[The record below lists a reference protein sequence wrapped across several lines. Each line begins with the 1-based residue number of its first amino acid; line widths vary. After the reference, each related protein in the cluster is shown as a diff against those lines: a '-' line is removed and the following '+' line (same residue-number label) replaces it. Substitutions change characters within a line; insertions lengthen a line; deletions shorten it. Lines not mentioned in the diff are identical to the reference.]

1 MYVKSL
7 DLLNFRNYEKL
18 SLTLDPGINIF
29 YGANAQGKT
38 NILEAVYLAGTS
50 KSHRGTRDRDMI
62 RMGENEGHIRMHV
75 DKNGSD
81 YRIDMHLRKNK
92 SKGIAIG
99 GIPIRRAGELFGI
112 VNIVFFSPEDLNII
126 KNGPSERRRLIDR
139 ILCEIDRIYMS
150 DLTQYGKCL
159 NQRNRL
165 LHDLYFNPSLESE
178 LPVWDEQLVNYGCRI
193 IEKRE
198 EFVRTLEAIASEI
211 HSELTGEKEKL
222 TLVYEPNVGAGE
234 FAEKVNRSRE
244 ADRKIKSTTVGPHRD
259 DICIKVNDMDLRLY
273 GSQGQQRTTAISL
286 KLAEIRIIEEKI
298 RNKPVLLLDDV
309 LSELDRSRQN
319 YLLGSIRDIQTLIT
333 CTGLDEFVQ
342 NRFEANRIFHVVSG
356 SISMSGNSING

>member
-62 RMGENEGHIRMHV
+62 RMGESEAHIRMHV
-75 DKNGSD
+75 DKNDSD

-99 GIPIRRAGELFGI
+99 GVPIRRAGELFGI

-126 KNGPSERRRLIDR
+126 KNGPSERRRLVDR

-193 IEKRE
+193 IAKRE
-198 EFVRTLEAIASEI
+198 EFVRMLEDIASEI
-211 HSELTGEKEKL
+211 HMELTGEKEKL
-222 TLVYEPNVGAGE
+222 TLVYEPNVTVEE
-234 FAEKVNRSRE
+234 FADKVARSRD

-259 DICIKVNDMDLRLY
+259 DVCIKVNDMDLRLY

-286 KLAEIRIIEEKI
+286 KLSEIRIIEERI

-309 LSELDRSRQN
+309 LSELDRDRQN
-319 YLLGSIRDIQTLIT
+319 YLLGNIRDIQTLIT

-342 NRFEANRIFHVVSG
+342 NRFEADRTFRVVSG
-356 SISMSGNSING
+356 EIF

>member
-62 RMGENEGHIRMHV
+62 RMGESEAHIRMHV
-75 DKNGSD
+75 DKNDSD

-99 GIPIRRAGELFGI
+99 GVPIRRAGELFGI

-126 KNGPSERRRLIDR
+126 KNGPSERRRLVDR

-193 IEKRE
+193 IAKRE
-198 EFVRTLEAIASEI
+198 EFVRMLENIASEI
-211 HSELTGEKEKL
+211 HTELTGEKEKL
-222 TLVYEPNVGAGE
+222 TLVYEPNVTVEE
-234 FAEKVNRSRE
+234 FADKVARSRD

-259 DICIKVNDMDLRLY
+259 DVCIKVKDMDLRLY

-286 KLAEIRIIEEKI
+286 KLSEIRIIEERI

-309 LSELDRSRQN
+309 LSELDRDRQN
-319 YLLGSIRDIQTLIT
+319 YLLGNIRDIQTLIT

-342 NRFEANRIFHVVSG
+342 NRFEADRTFRVVSG
-356 SISMSGNSING
+356 EIF

>member
-62 RMGENEGHIRMHV
+62 RMGESEAHIRMHV
-75 DKNGSD
+75 DKNDSD

-99 GIPIRRAGELFGI
+99 GVPIRRAGELFGI

-126 KNGPSERRRLIDR
+126 KNGPSERRRLVDR

-193 IEKRE
+193 IAKRE
-198 EFVRTLEAIASEI
+198 EFVRMLENIASEI
-211 HSELTGEKEKL
+211 HAELTGEKEKL
-222 TLVYEPNVGAGE
+222 TLVYEPNVTVEE
-234 FAEKVNRSRE
+234 FADKVARSRD

-259 DICIKVNDMDLRLY
+259 DVCIKVNDMDLRLY

-286 KLAEIRIIEEKI
+286 KLSEIRIIEERI

-309 LSELDRSRQN
+309 LSELDRDRQN
-319 YLLGSIRDIQTLIT
+319 YLLGNIRDIQTLIT

-342 NRFEANRIFHVVSG
+342 NRFEADRTFRVVSG
-356 SISMSGNSING
+356 RIEE

>member
-62 RMGENEGHIRMHV
+62 RMGESEAHIRMHV
-75 DKNGSD
+75 DKNDSE

-99 GIPIRRAGELFGI
+99 GVPIRRAGELFGI

-165 LHDLYFNPSLESE
+165 LHDLYLNPSLERE

-193 IEKRE
+193 IAKRE
-198 EFVRTLEAIASEI
+198 EFVRMLENIASEI
-211 HSELTGEKEKL
+211 HTELTGEKERL
-222 TLVYEPNVGAGE
+222 TLVYEPNVTVEE
-234 FAEKVNRSRE
+234 FADKVARSRD

-259 DICIKVNDMDLRLY
+259 DVCIQVNGMDLRLY

-286 KLAEIRIIEEKI
+286 KLSEIRIIEERI

-309 LSELDRSRQN
+309 LSELDRDRQN
-319 YLLGSIRDIQTLIT
+319 YLLGNIRDIQTLIT

-342 NRFEANRIFHVVSG
+342 NRFEADRTFRVVSG
-356 SISMSGNSING
+356 EIF

>member
-62 RMGENEGHIRMHV
+62 RMGESEAHIRMHV
-75 DKNGSD
+75 DKNDSD

-99 GIPIRRAGELFGI
+99 GVPIRRAGELFGI

-193 IEKRE
+193 IAKRE
-198 EFVRTLEAIASEI
+198 EFVRMLENIASEI
-211 HSELTGEKEKL
+211 HAELTGEKEKL
-222 TLVYEPNVGAGE
+222 TLVYEPNVTVEE
-234 FAEKVNRSRE
+234 FADKVARSRD

-259 DICIKVNDMDLRLY
+259 DVCIKVNDMDLRLY

-286 KLAEIRIIEEKI
+286 KLSEIRIIEERI

-309 LSELDRSRQN
+309 LSELDRDRQN
-319 YLLGSIRDIQTLIT
+319 YLLGNIRDIQTLIT

-342 NRFEANRIFHVVSG
+342 NRFEADRTFRVVSG
-356 SISMSGNSING
+356 EIF

>member
-62 RMGENEGHIRMHV
+62 RMGESEAHIRMHV
-75 DKNGSD
+75 DKNDSD

-99 GIPIRRAGELFGI
+99 GVPIRRAGELFGI

-126 KNGPSERRRLIDR
+126 KNGPSERRRLVDR

-193 IEKRE
+193 IAKRE
-198 EFVRTLEAIASEI
+198 EFVRMLENIASEI
-211 HSELTGEKEKL
+211 HTELTGEKEKL
-222 TLVYEPNVGAGE
+222 TLVYEPNVTVEE
-234 FAEKVNRSRE
+234 FADKVARSRD

-259 DICIKVNDMDLRLY
+259 DVCIKVNDMDLRLY

-286 KLAEIRIIEEKI
+286 KLSEIRIIEERI

-309 LSELDRSRQN
+309 LSELDRDRQN
-319 YLLGSIRDIQTLIT
+319 YLLGNIRDIQTLIT

-342 NRFEANRIFHVVSG
+342 NRFEADRTFRVVNGEIF
-356 SISMSGNSING
+356 

>member
-62 RMGENEGHIRMHV
+62 RMGESEAHIRMHV
-75 DKNGSD
+75 DKNDSD

-99 GIPIRRAGELFGI
+99 GVPIRRAGELFGI

-126 KNGPSERRRLIDR
+126 KNGPSERRRLVDR

-193 IEKRE
+193 IAKRE
-198 EFVRTLEAIASEI
+198 EFVRMLENIASEI
-211 HSELTGEKEKL
+211 HAELTGEKEKL
-222 TLVYEPNVGAGE
+222 TLVYEPNVTVEE
-234 FAEKVNRSRE
+234 FADKVARSRD

-259 DICIKVNDMDLRLY
+259 DVCIKVNDMDLRLY

-286 KLAEIRIIEEKI
+286 KLSEIRIIEERI

-309 LSELDRSRQN
+309 LSELDRDRQN
-319 YLLGSIRDIQTLIT
+319 YLLGNIRDIQTLIT

-342 NRFEANRIFHVVSG
+342 NRFEADRTFRVVSG
-356 SISMSGNSING
+356 RIE

>member
-62 RMGENEGHIRMHV
+62 RMGESEAHIRMHV
-75 DKNGSD
+75 DKNDSD

-99 GIPIRRAGELFGI
+99 GVPIRRAGELFGI

-126 KNGPSERRRLIDR
+126 KNGPSERRRLVDR

-193 IEKRE
+193 IAKRE
-198 EFVRTLEAIASEI
+198 EFVRMLENIASEI
-211 HSELTGEKEKL
+211 HTELTGEKEKL
-222 TLVYEPNVGAGE
+222 TLVYEPNVTVEE
-234 FAEKVNRSRE
+234 FADKVARSRD

-259 DICIKVNDMDLRLY
+259 DVCIKVNDMDLRLY

-286 KLAEIRIIEEKI
+286 KLSEIRIIEERI

-309 LSELDRSRQN
+309 LSELDRDRQN
-319 YLLGSIRDIQTLIT
+319 YLLGNIRDIQTLIT

-342 NRFEANRIFHVVSG
+342 NRFEADRTFRVVSG
-356 SISMSGNSING
+356 RIE

>member
-62 RMGENEGHIRMHV
+62 RMGESEAHIRMHV
-75 DKNGSD
+75 DKNDSD

-99 GIPIRRAGELFGI
+99 GVPIRRAGELFGI

-193 IEKRE
+193 IAKRE
-198 EFVRTLEAIASEI
+198 EFVRMLENIASEI
-211 HSELTGEKEKL
+211 HTELTGEKEKL
-222 TLVYEPNVGAGE
+222 TLVYEPNVTVEE
-234 FAEKVNRSRE
+234 FADKVARSRD

-259 DICIKVNDMDLRLY
+259 DVCIKVNDMDLRLY

-286 KLAEIRIIEEKI
+286 KLSEIRIIEERI

-309 LSELDRSRQN
+309 LSELDRDRQN
-319 YLLGSIRDIQTLIT
+319 YLLGNIRDIQTLIT

-342 NRFEANRIFHVVSG
+342 NRFEADRTFRVVSG
-356 SISMSGNSING
+356 RIEE

>member
-62 RMGENEGHIRMHV
+62 RMGESEAHIRMHV
-75 DKNGSD
+75 DKNDSD

-99 GIPIRRAGELFGI
+99 GVPIRRAGELFGI

-126 KNGPSERRRLIDR
+126 KNGPSERRRLVDR

-193 IEKRE
+193 IAKRE
-198 EFVRTLEAIASEI
+198 EFVRMLEDIASEI
-211 HSELTGEKEKL
+211 HTELTGEKEKL
-222 TLVYEPNVGAGE
+222 TLVYEPNVTVEE
-234 FAEKVNRSRE
+234 FADKVARSRD
-244 ADRKIKSTTVGPHRD
+244 ADRKIKSTTVGLHRD
-259 DICIKVNDMDLRLY
+259 DVCIKVNDMDLRLY

-286 KLAEIRIIEEKI
+286 KLSEIRIIEERI

-309 LSELDRSRQN
+309 LSELDRDRQN
-319 YLLGSIRDIQTLIT
+319 YLLGNIRDIQTLIT

-342 NRFEANRIFHVVSG
+342 NRFEADRTFRVVSG
-356 SISMSGNSING
+356 RIEE

>member
-62 RMGENEGHIRMHV
+62 RMGESEAHIRMHV
-75 DKNGSD
+75 DKNDSD

-99 GIPIRRAGELFGI
+99 GVPIRRAGELFGI

-126 KNGPSERRRLIDR
+126 KNGPSERRRLVDR

-193 IEKRE
+193 IAKRE
-198 EFVRTLEAIASEI
+198 EFVRMLENIASEI
-211 HSELTGEKEKL
+211 HAELTGEKERL
-222 TLVYEPNVGAGE
+222 TLVYEPNVTVEE
-234 FAEKVNRSRE
+234 FADKVARSRD

-259 DICIKVNDMDLRLY
+259 DVCIKVNDMDLRLY

-286 KLAEIRIIEEKI
+286 KLSEIRIIEERI

-309 LSELDRSRQN
+309 LSELDRDRQN
-319 YLLGSIRDIQTLIT
+319 YLLGNIRDIQTLIT

-342 NRFEANRIFHVVSG
+342 NRFEADRTFRVVSG
-356 SISMSGNSING
+356 RIE

>member
-1 MYVKSL
+1 
-7 DLLNFRNYEKL
+7 
-18 SLTLDPGINIF
+18 
-29 YGANAQGKT
+29 
-38 NILEAVYLAGTS
+38 
-50 KSHRGTRDRDMI
+50 
-62 RMGENEGHIRMHV
+62 MHV
-75 DKNGSD
+75 DKNDSD
-81 YRIDMHLRKNK
+81 YRIEMHLRKNK

-99 GIPIRRAGELFGI
+99 GVPIRRAGELFGI

-126 KNGPSERRRLIDR
+126 KNGPSERRRLVDR

-193 IEKRE
+193 IAKRE
-198 EFVRTLEAIASEI
+198 EFVRMLENIASEI
-211 HSELTGEKEKL
+211 HTELTGEKEKL
-222 TLVYEPNVGAGE
+222 TLVYEPNVTVEE
-234 FAEKVNRSRE
+234 FADKVARSRD
-244 ADRKIKSTTVGPHRD
+244 ADRKIKSTMVGPHRD
-259 DICIKVNDMDLRLY
+259 DVCIKVNDIDLRLY

-286 KLAEIRIIEEKI
+286 KLSEIRIIEERI

-309 LSELDRSRQN
+309 LSELDRDRQN
-319 YLLGSIRDIQTLIT
+319 YLLGNIRDIQTLIT

-342 NRFEANRIFHVVSG
+342 NRFEADRTFRVVSG
-356 SISMSGNSING
+356 RIIE

>member
-62 RMGENEGHIRMHV
+62 RMGESEAHIRMHV
-75 DKNGSD
+75 NKNDSD

-99 GIPIRRAGELFGI
+99 GVPIRRAGELFGI

-126 KNGPSERRRLIDR
+126 KNGPSERRRLVDR

-193 IEKRE
+193 IAKRE
-198 EFVRTLEAIASEI
+198 EFVRMLEDIASEI
-211 HSELTGEKEKL
+211 HTELTGEKEKL
-222 TLVYEPNVGAGE
+222 TLVYEPNVTVEE
-234 FAEKVNRSRE
+234 FADKVARSRD

-259 DICIKVNDMDLRLY
+259 DVCIKVNDMDLRLY

-286 KLAEIRIIEEKI
+286 KLSEIRIIEERI

-309 LSELDRSRQN
+309 LSELDRDRQN
-319 YLLGSIRDIQTLIT
+319 YLLGNIRDIQTLIT

-342 NRFEANRIFHVVSG
+342 NRFEADRTFRVVSG
-356 SISMSGNSING
+356 RIIE

>member
-62 RMGENEGHIRMHV
+62 RMGESEAHIRMHV
-75 DKNGSD
+75 DKNDSD

-99 GIPIRRAGELFGI
+99 GVPIRRAGELFGI

-126 KNGPSERRRLIDR
+126 KNGPSERRRLVDR

-193 IEKRE
+193 IAKRE
-198 EFVRTLEAIASEI
+198 EFVRMLENIASEI
-211 HSELTGEKEKL
+211 HAELTGEKEKL
-222 TLVYEPNVGAGE
+222 TLVYEPNVTVEE
-234 FAEKVNRSRE
+234 FADKVARSRD

-259 DICIKVNDMDLRLY
+259 DVCIKVNDMDLRLY

-286 KLAEIRIIEEKI
+286 KLSEIRIIEERI

-309 LSELDRSRQN
+309 LSELDRDRQN
-319 YLLGSIRDIQTLIT
+319 YLLGNIRDIQTLIT

-342 NRFEANRIFHVVSG
+342 NRFEADRTFRVVSG
-356 SISMSGNSING
+356 RINRDLS

>member
-62 RMGENEGHIRMHV
+62 RMGESEAHIRMHV
-75 DKNGSD
+75 DKNDSD

-99 GIPIRRAGELFGI
+99 GVPIRRAGELFGI

-126 KNGPSERRRLIDR
+126 KNGPSERRRLVDR

-193 IEKRE
+193 IAKRE
-198 EFVRTLEAIASEI
+198 EFVRMLENIASEI
-211 HSELTGEKEKL
+211 HTELTGEKERL
-222 TLVYEPNVGAGE
+222 TLVYEPNVTVEE
-234 FAEKVNRSRE
+234 FADKVARSRD

-259 DICIKVNDMDLRLY
+259 DVCIKVNDMDLRLY

-286 KLAEIRIIEEKI
+286 KLSEIRIIEERI

-309 LSELDRSRQN
+309 LSELDRDRQN
-319 YLLGSIRDIQTLIT
+319 YLLGNIRDIQTLIT

-342 NRFEANRIFHVVSG
+342 NRFEADRTFRVVSG
-356 SISMSGNSING
+356 RIIE

>member
-62 RMGENEGHIRMHV
+62 RMGESEAHIRMHV
-75 DKNGSD
+75 DKNDSD

-99 GIPIRRAGELFGI
+99 GVPIRRAGELFGI

-126 KNGPSERRRLIDR
+126 KNGPSERRRLVDR

-193 IEKRE
+193 IAKRE
-198 EFVRTLEAIASEI
+198 EFVRMLENIASEI
-211 HSELTGEKEKL
+211 HTELTGEKERL
-222 TLVYEPNVGAGE
+222 TLVYEPNVTVEE
-234 FAEKVNRSRE
+234 FADKVARSRD

-259 DICIKVNDMDLRLY
+259 DVCIQVNGMDLRLY

-286 KLAEIRIIEEKI
+286 KLSEIRIIEERI

-309 LSELDRSRQN
+309 LSELDRDRQN
-319 YLLGSIRDIQTLIT
+319 YLLGNIRDIQTLIT

-342 NRFEANRIFHVVSG
+342 NRFEADRTFRVVSG
-356 SISMSGNSING
+356 RIE

>member
-62 RMGENEGHIRMHV
+62 RMGESEAHIRMHV
-75 DKNGSD
+75 DKNDSD

-99 GIPIRRAGELFGI
+99 GVPIRRAGELFGI

-126 KNGPSERRRLIDR
+126 KNGPSERRRLVDR

-193 IEKRE
+193 IAKRE
-198 EFVRTLEAIASEI
+198 EFVRMLENIASEI
-211 HSELTGEKEKL
+211 HAELTGEKEKL
-222 TLVYEPNVGAGE
+222 TLVYEPNVTVEE
-234 FAEKVNRSRE
+234 FADKVARSRD

-259 DICIKVNDMDLRLY
+259 DVCIKVNDMDLRLY

-286 KLAEIRIIEEKI
+286 KLSEIRIIEERI

-309 LSELDRSRQN
+309 LSELDRDRQN
-319 YLLGSIRDIQTLIT
+319 YLLGNIRDIQTLIT

-342 NRFEANRIFHVVSG
+342 NRFEADRTFRVVSG
-356 SISMSGNSING
+356 RIIE

>member
-62 RMGENEGHIRMHV
+62 RMGESEAHIRMHV
-75 DKNGSD
+75 DKNDSD

-99 GIPIRRAGELFGI
+99 GVPIRRAGELFGI

-126 KNGPSERRRLIDR
+126 KNGPSERRRLVDR

-193 IEKRE
+193 IAKRE
-198 EFVRTLEAIASEI
+198 EFVRMLEDIASEI
-211 HSELTGEKEKL
+211 HTELTGEKEKL
-222 TLVYEPNVGAGE
+222 TLVYEPNVTVEE
-234 FAEKVNRSRE
+234 FSDKVARSRD

-259 DICIKVNDMDLRLY
+259 DVCIKVNDMDLRLY

-286 KLAEIRIIEEKI
+286 KLSEIRIIEERI

-309 LSELDRSRQN
+309 LSELDRDRQN
-319 YLLGSIRDIQTLIT
+319 YLLGNIRDIQTLIT

-342 NRFEANRIFHVVSG
+342 NRFEADRTFRVVSG
-356 SISMSGNSING
+356 RIIE

>member
-62 RMGENEGHIRMHV
+62 RMGESEAHIRMHV
-75 DKNGSD
+75 DKNDSD

-99 GIPIRRAGELFGI
+99 GVPIRRAGELFGI

-126 KNGPSERRRLIDR
+126 KNGPSERRRLADR

-193 IEKRE
+193 IAKRE
-198 EFVRTLEAIASEI
+198 EFVRMLENIASEI
-211 HSELTGEKEKL
+211 HAELTGEKEKL
-222 TLVYEPNVGAGE
+222 TLVYEPNVTVEE
-234 FAEKVNRSRE
+234 FADKVARSRD

-259 DICIKVNDMDLRLY
+259 DVCIKVNDMDLRLY

-286 KLAEIRIIEEKI
+286 KLSEIRIIEERI

-309 LSELDRSRQN
+309 LSELDRDRQN
-319 YLLGSIRDIQTLIT
+319 YLLGNIRDIQTLIT

-342 NRFEANRIFHVVSG
+342 NRFEADRTFRVVNGEIF
-356 SISMSGNSING
+356 

>member
-62 RMGENEGHIRMHV
+62 RMGESEAHIRMHV
-75 DKNGSD
+75 DKNDSD

-99 GIPIRRAGELFGI
+99 GVPIRRAGELCGI

-126 KNGPSERRRLIDR
+126 KNGPSERRRLVDR

-193 IEKRE
+193 IAKRE
-198 EFVRTLEAIASEI
+198 EFVRMLENIASEI
-211 HSELTGEKEKL
+211 HAELTGEKEKL
-222 TLVYEPNVGAGE
+222 TLVYEPNVTVEE
-234 FAEKVNRSRE
+234 FADKVARSRD

-259 DICIKVNDMDLRLY
+259 DVCIKVNDMDLRLY

-286 KLAEIRIIEEKI
+286 KLSEIRIIEERI

-309 LSELDRSRQN
+309 LSELDRDRQN
-319 YLLGSIRDIQTLIT
+319 YLLGNIRDIQTLIT

-342 NRFEANRIFHVVSG
+342 NRFEADRTFRVVSG
-356 SISMSGNSING
+356 RIIE

>member
-62 RMGENEGHIRMHV
+62 RMGESEAHIRMHV
-75 DKNGSD
+75 DKNDSD

-99 GIPIRRAGELFGI
+99 GVPIRRAGELFGI

-126 KNGPSERRRLIDR
+126 KNGPSERRRLVDR

-193 IEKRE
+193 IAKRE
-198 EFVRTLEAIASEI
+198 EFVRMLENIASEI
-211 HSELTGEKEKL
+211 HTELTGEKEKL
-222 TLVYEPNVGAGE
+222 TLVYEPNVTVEE
-234 FAEKVNRSRE
+234 FADKVARSRD

-259 DICIKVNDMDLRLY
+259 DVCIKVNDMDLRLY

-286 KLAEIRIIEEKI
+286 KLSEIRIIEERI

-309 LSELDRSRQN
+309 LSELDRDRQN
-319 YLLGSIRDIQTLIT
+319 YLLGNIRDIQTLIT

-342 NRFEANRIFHVVSG
+342 NRFEADRTFRVVSG
-356 SISMSGNSING
+356 TIIE

>member
-62 RMGENEGHIRMHV
+62 RMGESEAHIRMHV
-75 DKNGSD
+75 DKNDSD

-99 GIPIRRAGELFGI
+99 GVPIRRAGELFGI

-126 KNGPSERRRLIDR
+126 KNGPSERRRLVDR

-193 IEKRE
+193 IAKRE
-198 EFVRTLEAIASEI
+198 EFVRMLENIASEI
-211 HSELTGEKEKL
+211 HAELTGEKEKL
-222 TLVYEPNVGAGE
+222 TLVYEPNVTVEE
-234 FAEKVNRSRE
+234 FADKVARSRD

-259 DICIKVNDMDLRLY
+259 DVCIKVNDMDLRLY

-286 KLAEIRIIEEKI
+286 KLSEIRIIEERI

-309 LSELDRSRQN
+309 LSELDRDRQN
-319 YLLGSIRDIQTLIT
+319 YLLGNIRDIQTLIT

-342 NRFEANRIFHVVSG
+342 NRFEADRTFRVVSG
-356 SISMSGNSING
+356 EIF

>member
-1 MYVKSL
+1 LYVKSL

-62 RMGENEGHIRMHV
+62 RMGESEAHIRMHV
-75 DKNGSD
+75 DKNYSD

-99 GIPIRRAGELFGI
+99 GVPIRRAGELFGI

-126 KNGPSERRRLIDR
+126 KNGPSERRRLVDR

-193 IEKRE
+193 IAKRE
-198 EFVRTLEAIASEI
+198 EFVRMLENIASEI
-211 HSELTGEKEKL
+211 HTELTGEKERL
-222 TLVYEPNVGAGE
+222 TLVYEPNVTVEE
-234 FAEKVNRSRE
+234 FADKVARSRD

-259 DICIKVNDMDLRLY
+259 DVCIKVNDMDLRLY

-286 KLAEIRIIEEKI
+286 KLSEIRIIEERI

-309 LSELDRSRQN
+309 LSELDRDRQN
-319 YLLGSIRDIQTLIT
+319 YLLGNIRDIQTLIT

-342 NRFEANRIFHVVSG
+342 NRFEADRTFRVVSG
-356 SISMSGNSING
+356 RIE

>member
-29 YGANAQGKT
+29 YGENAQGKT

-50 KSHRGTRDRDMI
+50 RSHRGTRDRDMI
-62 RMGENEGHIRMHV
+62 RMGESEAHIRMHV
-75 DKNGSD
+75 DKNNND

-139 ILCEIDRIYMS
+139 ILCEVDNIYMS

-165 LHDLYFNPSLESE
+165 LHDMYFNPSLESE
-178 LPVWDEQLVNYGCRI
+178 LSVWDEQLVNYGSRI
-193 IEKRE
+193 ISKRE
-198 EFVRTLEAIASEI
+198 EFVRFLETISSGI
-211 HSELTGEKEKL
+211 HTELTGTKEKL
-222 TLVYEPNVGAGE
+222 TLSYEPNVQRDD
-234 FAEKVNRSRE
+234 FADKVAKSFE
-244 ADRKIKSTTVGPHRD
+244 SDRKIKSTTVGPHRD
-259 DICIKVNDMDLRLY
+259 DVCIKVNDMDLRLY

-319 YLLGSIRDIQTLIT
+319 YLLGNIKDIQTMIT
-333 CTGLDEFVQ
+333 CTGLDEFVE
-342 NRFEANRIFHVVSG
+342 NRFVADRTFRVVSG
-356 SISMSGNSING
+356 KIEE

>member
-62 RMGENEGHIRMHV
+62 RMGESEAHIRMHV
-75 DKNGSD
+75 DKNDSD

-99 GIPIRRAGELFGI
+99 GVPIRRAGELFGI

-126 KNGPSERRRLIDR
+126 KNGPSERRRLVDR
-139 ILCEIDRIYMS
+139 ILCEIDRIYMA

-178 LPVWDEQLVNYGCRI
+178 LPVWDEQLVNYGSRI
-193 IEKRE
+193 IAKRE
-198 EFVRTLEAIASEI
+198 EFVRMLENIASEI
-211 HSELTGEKEKL
+211 HTELTGEKEKL
-222 TLVYEPNVGAGE
+222 TLVYEPNVTAEE
-234 FAEKVNRSRE
+234 FADKVARSRD

-259 DICIKVNDMDLRLY
+259 DVCIKVNDMDLRLY

-286 KLAEIRIIEEKI
+286 KLSEIHIIEERI

-309 LSELDRSRQN
+309 LSELDRDRQN
-319 YLLGSIRDIQTLIT
+319 YLLGNIRDIQTLIT

-342 NRFEANRIFHVVSG
+342 NRFEADRTFRVVSG
-356 SISMSGNSING
+356 RINRDFS

>member
-62 RMGENEGHIRMHV
+62 RMGESEAHIRMHV
-75 DKNGSD
+75 DKNDSD

-99 GIPIRRAGELFGI
+99 GVPIRRAGELFGI

-126 KNGPSERRRLIDR
+126 KNGPSERRRLVYR

-193 IEKRE
+193 IAKRE
-198 EFVRTLEAIASEI
+198 EFVRMLENIASEI
-211 HSELTGEKEKL
+211 HAELTGEKEKL
-222 TLVYEPNVGAGE
+222 TLVYEPNVTVEE
-234 FAEKVNRSRE
+234 FADKVARSRD

-259 DICIKVNDMDLRLY
+259 DVCIKVNDMDLRLY

-286 KLAEIRIIEEKI
+286 KLSEIRIIEERI

-309 LSELDRSRQN
+309 LSELDRDRQN
-319 YLLGSIRDIQTLIT
+319 YLLGNIRDIQTLIT

-342 NRFEANRIFHVVSG
+342 NRFEADRTFRVVNGEIF
-356 SISMSGNSING
+356 

>member
-62 RMGENEGHIRMHV
+62 RMGESEAHIRMHV
-75 DKNGSD
+75 DKNDSD

-99 GIPIRRAGELFGI
+99 GVPIRRAGELFGI

-126 KNGPSERRRLIDR
+126 KNGPSERRRLVDR

-193 IEKRE
+193 IAKRE
-198 EFVRTLEAIASEI
+198 EFVRMLENIASEI
-211 HSELTGEKEKL
+211 HTELTGEKEKL
-222 TLVYEPNVGAGE
+222 TLVYEPNVTVEE
-234 FAEKVNRSRE
+234 FADKVARSRD

-259 DICIKVNDMDLRLY
+259 DVCIKVNDMDLRLY

-286 KLAEIRIIEEKI
+286 KLSEIRIIEERI

-309 LSELDRSRQN
+309 LSELDRDRQN
-319 YLLGSIRDIQTLIT
+319 YLLGNIRDIQTLIT

-342 NRFEANRIFHVVSG
+342 NRFEADRTFRVVSG
-356 SISMSGNSING
+356 EIF

>member
-62 RMGENEGHIRMHV
+62 RMGESEAHIRMHV
-75 DKNGSD
+75 DKNDSD

-99 GIPIRRAGELFGI
+99 GVPIRRAGELFGI

-126 KNGPSERRRLIDR
+126 KNGPSERRRLVDR

-178 LPVWDEQLVNYGCRI
+178 LPVWDEQLMNYGCRI
-193 IEKRE
+193 IAKRE
-198 EFVRTLEAIASEI
+198 EFVRMLENIASEI
-211 HSELTGEKEKL
+211 HTELTGEKERL
-222 TLVYEPNVGAGE
+222 TLVYEPNVTVEE
-234 FAEKVNRSRE
+234 FADKVARSRD

-259 DICIKVNDMDLRLY
+259 DVCIKVNDMDLRLY

-286 KLAEIRIIEEKI
+286 KLSEIRIIEERI

-309 LSELDRSRQN
+309 LSELDRDRQN
-319 YLLGSIRDIQTLIT
+319 YLLGNIRDIQTLIT

-342 NRFEANRIFHVVSG
+342 NRFEADRTFRVVSG
-356 SISMSGNSING
+356 RIE